1 MTFVFVVGRD
11 NDSYISLFTIFFIGS
26 GHSMITFSSY
36 ASQKG
41 SPMSYSLVEFC
52 SQILGRL
59 KTISYNMGIV
69 LDSDGLLR

>member
-1 MTFVFVVGRD
+1 
-11 NDSYISLFTIFFIGS
+11 
-26 GHSMITFSSY
+26 MITFSSY